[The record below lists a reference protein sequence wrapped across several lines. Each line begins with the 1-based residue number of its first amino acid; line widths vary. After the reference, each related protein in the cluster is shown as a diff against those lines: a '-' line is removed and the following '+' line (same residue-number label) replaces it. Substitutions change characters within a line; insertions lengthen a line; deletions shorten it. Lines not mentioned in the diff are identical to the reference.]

1 MVGRLHLAL
10 TAGDAQVGGRLHAL
24 VSRLNGKG
32 ATVDGHEAAG
42 RVLVV
47 ARLDAVF
54 PGRHRE
60 RAVGDLHAIL
70 AVQTVLLGGHGDRTA
85 RHDKIVLRVHAVA
98 VVALDGQRARA
109 IDGQVSLGIQRG
121 VGLVLPFRQHVAC
134 TVGQRVLRTCGQGHE
149 HLVGLL
155 DVQRRSRLVAN
166 GGAAKHDLHL
176 VRIARVHR
184 ERPGRQLAAHHV
196 GARRGNNHRG
206 AFHRSPFAGHRRAL
220 ARQRNLRCR
229 GLIVGGVPVAVGVRE
244 IHTGDVDERRPVHRI
259 GRTRGA
265 VVALGL
271 ATLSLLGLLAGTFG
285 GLFEG
290 APGAPRQ
297 RQRSRQ
303 RHGQGPATPSP
314 SSRHASAHYLVRLQL
329 QHVSPFV
336 VCPYGL
342 TLLLGL
348 SP

>member
-1 MVGRLHLAL
+1 M
-10 TAGDAQVGGRLHAL
+10 
-24 VSRLNGKG
+24 
-32 ATVDGHEAAG
+32 
-42 RVLVV
+42 
-47 ARLDAVF
+47 
-54 PGRHRE
+54 
-60 RAVGDLHAIL
+60 
-70 AVQTVLLGGHGDRTA
+70 
-85 RHDKIVLRVHAVA
+85 A

-121 VGLVLPFRQHVAC
+121 VGLVLPFRQRVAC

-155 DVQRRSRLVAN
+155 DVQRRSHLVAN

-244 IHTGDVDERRPVHRI
+244 IHTGDVDERRPVHPVSR
-259 GRTRGA
+259 A

-271 ATLSLLGLLAGTFG
+271 VPLPLLGFLADVPG
-285 GLFEG
+285 GFFEG
-290 APGAPRQ
+290 AARAPGQ

-303 RHGQGPATPSP
+303 RHSQGSKTPSP
-314 SSRHASAHYLVRLQL
+314 SSRHASAHHFVCL
-329 QHVSPFV
+329 QHQFS
-336 VCPYGL
+336 L
-342 TLLLGL
+342 
-348 SP
+348 